1 MNTEVNLTRKLWAS
15 FRGYT
20 GCCKTFTTPHNKIF
34 LFEIY
39 KKNYIIDNYKIDE
52 ELDTNTIV
60 KELEKAVH
68 KIKMRE
74 TASQLDKIIDNLKEK
89 VNKTEEPHA

>member
-39 KKNYIIDNYKIDE
+39 KKNYIIDNYEIDE

-74 TASQLDKIIDNLKEK
+74 AVSQLNKIINDLKEQTNSK
-89 VNKTEEPHA
+89 EEPNA